1 MTASELATLDAT
13 AQADLVRRG
22 DLTPRELVDAA
33 IARLAAVNPKLNAV
47 IHLQLDA
54 ARARAIDPAL
64 PDGPLRGVPFLMK
77 DIGGG
82 EAGQPHHAGSRLLKE
97 VGWRDGADSHFTSR
111 VKAAGLVILGR
122 TNTPELALLPTTEPA
137 AYGATCNPWSE
148 AHSAGGSSG
157 GAAAAVAAGIV
168 PFAHASDG
176 GGSIRGPGSMCGLIG
191 LKPTRGRC
199 SFGPALGERW
209 CGFSNEFAM
218 TRSIRDTA
226 ALLDV
231 VAGAM
236 PGDPYTAP
244 PPARPF
250 AESAA
255 RPPGRL
261 RVGVLR
267 TGVRG
272 IELHPECVAAVD
284 RAARA
289 LEDAGHAVELSH
301 PGALEETEHV
311 MHYVTVVATNA
322 ARTLEV
328 WGERAGREVR
338 EVDVEPLTWALAGL
352 GRGRSAA
359 DLLAAIEGVH
369 AFGRRLASWWEGGFD
384 LLLCATQSAPPP
396 ALGEI
401 TSTREDPFRAFQ
413 RAAPYGVNTLPFNL
427 SGQPAISLPVHVTA
441 EGLPVGAQLVA
452 PFAREDLL
460 LSVGAQLEAV
470 LAWAARRPPLHA

>member
-1 MTASELATLDAT
+1 
-13 AQADLVRRG
+13 
-22 DLTPRELVDAA
+22 
-33 IARLAAVNPKLNAV
+33 
-47 IHLQLDA
+47 
-54 ARARAIDPAL
+54 
-64 PDGPLRGVPFLMK
+64 
-77 DIGGG
+77 
-82 EAGQPHHAGSRLLKE
+82 
-97 VGWRDGADSHFTSR
+97 
-111 VKAAGLVILGR
+111 
-122 TNTPELALLPTTEPA
+122 
-137 AYGATCNPWSE
+137 
-148 AHSAGGSSG
+148 
-157 GAAAAVAAGIV
+157 
-168 PFAHASDG
+168 
-176 GGSIRGPGSMCGLIG
+176 
-191 LKPTRGRC
+191 
-199 SFGPALGERW
+199 
-209 CGFSNEFAM
+209 
-218 TRSIRDTA
+218 
-226 ALLDV
+226 
-231 VAGAM
+231 
-236 PGDPYTAP
+236 
-244 PPARPF
+244 
-250 AESAA
+250 
-255 RPPGRL
+255 
-261 RVGVLR
+261 
-267 TGVRG
+267 
-272 IELHPECVAAVD
+272 
-284 RAARA
+284 
-289 LEDAGHAVELSH
+289 
-301 PGALEETEHV
+301 
-311 MHYVTVVATNA
+311 VTVVATNA